1 MRAGPT
7 SVIPR
12 PRRLKTL
19 RLAPRI
25 MILSASGILLLGACL
40 TLVSYYVLQAGAT
53 KAALERVDTNM
64 RVAWDI
70 VRANGNQ
77 FKIIEGKL
85 LADGHVL
92 NEDAATV
99 DKVKAL
105 VGGTCTIFL
114 GDLRIA
120 TNVQKPDGTRAT
132 GTRLA
137 RSAAYEAVI
146 DRKTPFRGEV
156 EILGTP
162 YMTAYDPILASN
174 GEVLGILYVG
184 IKKAE
189 FLESAYNTLSMI
201 IYSTIAAF
209 FLAMAASY
217 VATRSLVRPLRVLTG
232 AMHELAE
239 GNFEVLLPGLDR
251 GDEVGE
257 VAQSVEAFKIKAAE
271 KIRNEAI
278 VEEERRLTAE
288 QNKGKAL
295 QEMAEAVERET
306 NVAVGDVAAG
316 TDRMAS
322 NAALMSDSALL
333 LGKNSSSVA
342 AAAEQALS
350 NAQTAAQ
357 ASSQLTGSIAEIATQ
372 IHSSRTLTLEAVTAS
387 TEAQAVIA
395 KLSEAAGK
403 VGAVTSLISE
413 IAGQTNLLALNATI
427 EAARAGEAGRGFAV
441 VAAEVKSLAEQTA
454 KATSEI
460 AQQITEIQDA
470 TRASVASIVDIGRVI
485 REVESV
491 SSSIAAAIEQQSAVT
506 VEISRTVEETSQ
518 AAREVAAQ
526 IVSVSSEAIETGRRA
541 AEIRDGSA
549 AIAGKVAALR
559 ASLVRVIRTSAA
571 DVDRRIYSRV
581 DICCPG
587 VLKLQGGSVTI
598 IVRDLSLGGAMIG
611 QALPNAPVGTPVT
624 LAIDGISTELTGF
637 VARKIENAT
646 GIRFESTDQAGKVL
660 RELVPNQQAA

>member
-1 MRAGPT
+1 
-7 SVIPR
+7 
-12 PRRLKTL
+12 
-19 RLAPRI
+19 
-25 MILSASGILLLGACL
+25 MILSSSGILLLGACL
-40 TLVSYYVLQAGAT
+40 TIVAWYVLQGAAT
-53 KAALERVDTNM
+53 KAALERVDSNM
-64 RVAWDI
+64 RVAWDA

-77 FKIIEGKL
+77 FTIAEGKL

-92 NEDAATV
+92 NDDVATV
-99 DKVKAL
+99 DKVKRL

-120 TNVQKPDGTRAT
+120 TNVQKPDGTRAV

-137 RSAAYEAVI
+137 RSAAYDSVI

-162 YMTAYDPILASN
+162 YMTAYDPILNSS

-189 FLESAYNTLSMI
+189 FLEAAYSTLSII
-201 IYSTIAAF
+201 IYATIGAI

-217 VATRSLVRPLRVLTG
+217 LATRSLVRPLQMLRG
-232 AMHELAE
+232 AMHELSK
-239 GNFEVLLPGLDR
+239 GNLEVELPGLDR

-257 VAQSVEAFKIKAAE
+257 VAQAVEAFKFMAGEKA
-271 KIRNEAI
+271 RNEAI
-278 VEEERRLTAE
+278 LEEERRLIAE

-295 QEMAEAVERET
+295 QEMAEAVEREA
-306 NVAVGDVAAG
+306 NIAVGEVAAG

-322 NAALMSDSALL
+322 NAVLMSDSALL
-333 LGKNSSSVA
+333 LGKNSSSVS

-350 NAQTAAQ
+350 STQTVAK
-357 ASSQLTGSIAEIATQ
+357 ASTQLTASIAAIASQ
-372 IHSSRTLTLEAVTAS
+372 IDSSRTLTLEAVTAS
-387 TEAQAVIA
+387 TQAQDIIA

-403 VGAVTSLISE
+403 VGAVTNLISE

-470 TRASVASIVDIGRVI
+470 TRASVASIVDIGGVI
-485 REVESV
+485 RKVETV
-491 SSSIAAAIEQQSAVT
+491 SSAVAAAIEQQSAIT
-506 VEISRTVEETSQ
+506 VEISRTVEETSL
-518 AAREVAAQ
+518 AAREVATQ
-526 IVSVSSEAIETGRRA
+526 IVSVSNEAIETGRRA
-541 AEIRDGSA
+541 SEIRDGSA
-549 AIAGKVAALR
+549 EIASKVADLR
-559 ASLVRVIRTSAA
+559 ASLVRVIRTSAT
-571 DVDRRIYSRV
+571 DVDRRVYSRV
-581 DICCPG
+581 DIHCPG
-587 VLKLQGGSVTI
+587 VLKIQGGGSVKI

-611 QALPNAPVGTPVT
+611 QALPNVPIDTPVT
-624 LAIDGISTELTGF
+624 LAIDGISTELTGI
-637 VARKIENAT
+637 VARKTATAT
-646 GIRFESTDQAGKVL
+646 GIRFESPDQAGKVL
-660 RELVPNQQAA
+660 RELGSNTQAA